1 MRSETLS
8 TVRDHF
14 RAIKPKR
21 ALLAELT
28 LHRLGARSEAAR
40 RFIAGHQGRLA
51 DELVRALRAAVYAS
65 EDYHA
70 WSEGLVH
77 MGRIHGAK
85 GVTVEHYRE
94 FRTVFLATLAEL
106 DAERWT
112 GQPDLAPA
120 WAMFFDCVTGHLAR
134 GLINA
139 AARQVAA

>member
-1 MRSETLS
+1 MRSDTLAH
-8 TVRDHF
+8 VREHF

-40 RFIAGHQGRLA
+40 RFIVGHQGRLA

-77 MGRIHGAK
+77 MGRVHGAK

-106 DAERWT
+106 DTEKWSD
-112 GQPDLAPA
+112 DLARS

-134 GLINA
+134 GLVNA
-139 AARQVAA
+139 AARQAA

>member
-1 MRSETLS
+1 MRSETLAI
-8 TVRDHF
+8 VRDHF
-14 RAIKPKR
+14 RAIKPRR

-94 FRTVFLATLAEL
+94 FRLVFLATLAEL
-106 DAERWT
+106 DAERW
-112 GQPDLAPA
+112 GPDLAQA
-120 WAMFFDCVTGHLAR
+120 WALFFDCVTGHLAR
-134 GLINA
+134 GLVNA
-139 AARQVAA
+139 AARQLAA